1 MQFRLVIFPHN
12 KSVINCKRGIL
23 CLIQKWNV
31 HIQREISVYFLLC
44 MIRSIC
50 PWKIF
55 ICYKAKA
62 KIRLGGS
69 GILRNNKNVMKM
81 NLPKISTLNE
91 SYFLWITNKFCPCMT
106 KKWLKFTIKFF
117 HYVNHIFF
125 SFGFSFFLKEIW
137 VSMCSNIHLDSTQT
151 LNDICLMEIV
161 PDLGK
166 N

>member
-1 MQFRLVIFPHN
+1 MQEWIFLHKIKNLILPREVFHLYSRRPTTVLIFSIFLGPHIVLY
-12 KSVINCKRGIL
+12 SEIWPSIR
-23 CLIQKWNV
+23 CLRNV

-50 PWKIF
+50 SWKIF

-106 KKWLKFTIKFF
+106 KKWLKF
-117 HYVNHIFF
+117 
-125 SFGFSFFLKEIW
+125 LKEIK
-137 VSMCSNIHLDSTQT
+137 LSTFLWDCDT
-151 LNDICLMEIV
+151 CPRV
-161 PDLGK
+161 PLEVRLST
-166 N
+166 